1 MVHFARHWTDPF
13 AGSLQIVDRCILSLC
28 DRIPARHR
36 AVRSLKMRAFEHRS
50 FRSLP
55 DAARSRRYSK
65 REPEPAT
72 RHASDV
78 STAVGI
84 GWRVAAWAALAR
96 ACASGAGAAWPF
108 STSAIELKDNKRP
121 RAPPRNQR
129 TPAVSEQVMVPVTSS
144 CQLSV
149 AVDAQSTD
157 LCRAGAT
164 SRYGERCAQ
173 LPWCAHPSS
182 DVWRPLA
189 QPLSTIST
197 HTPWWRRLCLSVSV
211 TYDDLWLLH
220 GIDRFLCCSVRE
232 SLEACT

>member
-149 AVDAQSTD
+149 GLLST
-157 LCRAGAT
+157 RSQRT
-164 SRYGERCAQ
+164 CAE
-173 LPWCAHPSS
+173 PVP
-182 DVWRPLA
+182 PLA
-189 QPLSTIST
+189 TVRDVPNCLGAPT
-197 HTPWWRRLCLSVSV
+197 RLRTC
-211 TYDDLWLLH
+211 
-220 GIDRFLCCSVRE
+220 GAR
-232 SLEACT
+232 

>member
-1 MVHFARHWTDPF
+1 MA
-13 AGSLQIVDRCILSLC
+13 
-28 DRIPARHR
+28 
-36 AVRSLKMRAFEHRS
+36 
-50 FRSLP
+50 
-55 DAARSRRYSK
+55 SK
-65 REPEPAT
+65 IFGLTAIAT

-197 HTPWWRRLCLSVSV
+197 QDSAFGCKAIKRAEQRAADARCLHRKRTHCRCRVPISGPPPS
-211 TYDDLWLLH
+211 
-220 GIDRFLCCSVRE
+220 
-232 SLEACT
+232 